1 MSAPVAII
9 GAGNIG
15 GTLARR
21 LRLAGRDVTI
31 GVQNVTKAATRE
43 LAEEIGADLATAAE
57 AVAEAEIV
65 ILAIPGGSV
74 PDLAA
79 SVGTGLDGK
88 LIIDATNAVG
98 GATLNGSAHI
108 LAMAPG
114 AHYVRAFN
122 TLGWE
127 NFADPV
133 IAGEQLD
140 LLWCGPDGDQQD
152 LVEAVVADVGLRPV
166 RVGGVEQLAIVDGI
180 ARLWFALVFG
190 QGLGRRLGIQILTP
204 SARTP

>member
-1 MSAPVAII
+1 
-9 GAGNIG
+9 
-15 GTLARR
+15 
-21 LRLAGRDVTI
+21 
-31 GVQNVTKAATRE
+31 
-43 LAEEIGADLATAAE
+43 
-57 AVAEAEIV
+57 
-65 ILAIPGGSV
+65 
-74 PDLAA
+74 
-79 SVGTGLDGK
+79 
-88 LIIDATNAVG
+88 
-98 GATLNGSAHI
+98 
-108 LAMAPG
+108 MAPG

-140 LLWCGPDGDQQD
+140 LLWCGPDGDQQH
-152 LVEAVVADVGLRPV
+152 LVEAVIADVGLRPV
-166 RVGGVEQLAIVDGI
+166 RVGGVEQLEIVDGI

>member
-1 MSAPVAII
+1 
-9 GAGNIG
+9 
-15 GTLARR
+15 
-21 LRLAGRDVTI
+21 LAGRDVTI
-31 GVQNVTKAATRE
+31 GVRDITKAATCE
-43 LAEEIGADLATAAE
+43 LAAGIGADLATAAE
-57 AVAEAEIV
+57 AIAVAEIA

-127 NFADPV
+127 NLADPV

-140 LLWCGPDGDQQD
+140 LL
-152 LVEAVVADVGLRPV
+152 
-166 RVGGVEQLAIVDGI
+166 
-180 ARLWFALVFG
+180 
-190 QGLGRRLGIQILTP
+190 
-204 SARTP
+204 